1 MEKNNDSK
9 NGKVVSF
16 INMKGGVGK
25 TTLTINIGYALV
37 KEFKKRVLMID
48 MDPQFNATEA
58 LMTKFSTIDKYDE
71 LRKCGFTIVAL
82 LVPQAISMIVNER
95 DNIND
100 KPIANIEK
108 RPLEIIHTLIKDFD
122 LIPGDLSL
130 TEYPSSVRGSEKKL
144 DKYVEENRL
153 RDKYDYILID
163 TPATYSIY
171 SQASLLASDFFIVP
185 VAPDVFSKLG
195 YSLLEKTIKDDLV
208 LENSKVKNLGII
220 FTKTDSKR
228 RKRSNIMY
236 EDMGNAPRF
245 EETLKESEYI
255 NTGKLETLM
264 YDMSSCKA
272 NIVDL
277 TTEFIEKV

>member
-1 MEKNNDSK
+1 MNENK
-9 NGKVVSF
+9 GKVVSF

-25 TTLTINIGYALV
+25 TTLTINIGYTLV
-37 KEFKKRVLMID
+37 KEFNKKVLMID

-58 LMTKFSTIDKYDE
+58 LMTKFSSIDTYED
-71 LRKCGFTIVAL
+71 LRKGGFTIVAL

-108 RPLEIIHTLIKDFD
+108 RPREIIYTLIKNFD

-130 TEYPSSVRGSEKKL
+130 TEYASSVRGSEKKL
-144 DKYVEENRL
+144 KKYIDDNEL
-153 RDKYDYILID
+153 RDIYDYILID

-171 SQASLLASDFFIVP
+171 SQASLLASDSYVVP

-208 LENSKVKNLGII
+208 LENSRVKNLGII
-220 FTKTDSKR
+220 FTKTNSKR
-228 RKRSNIMY
+228 KNRSNIMNQSMN
-236 EDMGNAPRF
+236 DASRF
-245 EETLKESEYI
+245 NETLVESEYI

-264 YDMSSCKA
+264 YDMISCRS

-277 TTEFIEKV
+277 TKEFTEKVY